1 MGPCSECGGDGW
13 ICDPM
18 RDRDDLVERDF
29 ALSDF
34 ALSDF
39 AQSVNENA
47 SYDGEER
54 FSNALDPEVSR
65 FSIS

>member
-18 RDRDDLVERDF
+18 RDGDDLVER
-29 ALSDF
+29 DF